1 MSLSVIATPIGN
13 LGDISYRSVEI
24 LKAADLIIGEERKV
38 VSKLIKHLSLGRK
51 EIELLNEHSDQE
63 DLDFLLNECRIKT
76 IALVSDCG
84 TPGFCDP
91 GALLVKACR
100 KAGIK
105 IDILPGAS
113 SLMSFLSGCGERLD
127 QFFFRGFIPAK
138 NELRL
143 IELQKLKK
151 INEPIILMDTPYRLT
166 KTLEDLCAHFPSK
179 KIIIATDLTKE
190 AEVFAQG
197 SPKQLLSQFKGQKL
211 EFILAIL

>member
-113 SLMSFLSGCGERLD
+113 SLMSF
-127 QFFFRGFIPAK
+127 
-138 NELRL
+138 
-143 IELQKLKK
+143 
-151 INEPIILMDTPYRLT
+151 
-166 KTLEDLCAHFPSK
+166 
-179 KIIIATDLTKE
+179 
-190 AEVFAQG
+190 
-197 SPKQLLSQFKGQKL
+197 
-211 EFILAIL
+211 